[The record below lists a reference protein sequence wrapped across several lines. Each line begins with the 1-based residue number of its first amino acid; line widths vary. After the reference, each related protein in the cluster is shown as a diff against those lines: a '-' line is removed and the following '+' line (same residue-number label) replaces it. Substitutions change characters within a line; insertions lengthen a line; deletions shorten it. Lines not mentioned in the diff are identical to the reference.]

1 MRSSGQRRTKV
12 FISYSHQDA
21 QWLRRLQAHIRPLE
35 RDYDIQIWDDTKIE
49 PGSNWR
55 ENIKKAIESAKV
67 AVLLIS
73 ADFLASDFIAA
84 DELPPL
90 LEAARTEGAIILPV
104 ILSPSGFSRTK
115 ILSQFQAINDPSKPV
130 IDLSKGEQER
140 VFAKVAD
147 YIEKYMN
154 PQGGAKSGALSISKA
169 PINIAHDE
177 QEPRTEP
184 QKLNRKV
191 TRKKSVVVSR
201 NRLDGTRNK
210 IQAEHGDVR
219 ISDNRLKGEGNEIN
233 VRSDN

>member
-201 NRLDGTRNK
+201 NRLDGMRNK

>member
-154 PQGGAKSGALSISKA
+154 PQGGAESGALSISKA
-169 PINIAHDE
+169 RINIANHE

-184 QKLNRKV
+184 QKLDRKV
-191 TRKKSVVVSR
+191 TRKKSVDVSR
-201 NRLDGTRNK
+201 NTLDGTGNK

-219 ISDNRLKGEGNEIN
+219 IACNRLKGEGNEIN